1 MDVAIIGQVIAAV
14 IVALLGW
21 KGGEVAIFRYRHRND
36 VEGPASVLV
45 SLCEERHRAVDQHML
60 ELVKATENLSNEI
73 RKVVELQQNFLSL
86 EGPLNRIK
94 EEILEEVEE
103 EVGKAISVHEQIHHK
118 SI

>member
-21 KGGEVAIFRYRHRND
+21 KGGEAAISRYRHRND
-36 VEGPASVLV
+36 GEGPEPVLV

-103 EVGKAISVHEQIHHK
+103 EIEKAVHIHEQILHQM
-118 SI
+118 